1 MTGAMAP
8 IKPLN
13 ATDLCDRC
21 RATAYVRVILPG
33 SGELLFCAH
42 HNRQHA
48 DALAKMLTWHDV
60 DELFTLAHF
69 VGCTRPGHRLSGAG
83 LPDGK
88 VSLVEIPALA
98 ISSTECR
105 VRVEAGEPVWYLV
118 PDGVVQYIVKRGLYA
133 KASDSPSERVGP
145 DPSST

>member
-42 HNRQHA
+42 HNREHA
-48 DALAKMLTWHDV
+48 VALAKIAV
-60 DELFTLAHF
+60 EIQDET
-69 VGCTRPGHRLSGAG
+69 GRLSRPAG
-83 LPDGK
+83 RD
-88 VSLVEIPALA
+88 
-98 ISSTECR
+98 
-105 VRVEAGEPVWYLV
+105 
-118 PDGVVQYIVKRGLYA
+118 
-133 KASDSPSERVGP
+133 SD
-145 DPSST
+145 